1 MKDRAS
7 LGRIALVAVALVAL
21 AGAAAWARLAP
32 EEEPLGETGLA
43 TDPATGS
50 LLLDLDDDAS
60 DDAWAVA
67 RDAIARGV
75 APYAFVSDGSPRD
88 ELGALLSDEAELYR
102 LEVPASEVSDVLR
115 ELEADAEP
123 AYVDLSAHPE
133 GEVVVEFW
141 AGPAPGSPVSKRV
154 KSAVL
159 MYVEHQFTNRGVL
172 ATDSSAELPQG
183 FETLLAS
190 LSHSGGW

>member
-1 MKDRAS
+1 MRPDTLKQIAHPVVEPVSLADAKLQLGLVPDHTEYDALIHDKISAARELLEAR
-7 LGRIALVAVALVAL
+7 LGRSLALKQYRAKWKKPTSKTLTLPAPPVLVDEGHEISIEVDGAAL
-21 AGAAAWARLAP
+21 A
-32 EEEPLGETGLA
+32 
-43 TDPATGS
+43 
-50 LLLDLDDDAS
+50 
-60 DDAWAVA
+60 
-67 RDAIARGV
+67 
-75 APYAFVSDGSPRD
+75 
-88 ELGALLSDEAELYR
+88 EAGY
-102 LEVPASEVSDVLR
+102 

-123 AYVDLSAHPE
+123 AYVELAAHPE

>member
-1 MKDRAS
+1 VDAGHEIS
-7 LGRIALVAVALVAL
+7 IEVDGAAL
-21 AGAAAWARLAP
+21 A
-32 EEEPLGETGLA
+32 
-43 TDPATGS
+43 
-50 LLLDLDDDAS
+50 
-60 DDAWAVA
+60 
-67 RDAIARGV
+67 
-75 APYAFVSDGSPRD
+75 
-88 ELGALLSDEAELYR
+88 EADY
-102 LEVPASEVSDVLR
+102 